1 VRGKLRETSV
11 SQTAKLA
18 GLAAL
23 TLLQIAAGFGGWQ
36 NTSLASILLVAA
48 IFLFVYWLIDGVRNL
63 LGKRASARSTAWAD
77 RDRIELYDAA
87 CRMAHKPPTVPFEE
101 PQRSYHRRLKDAITD
116 DELDVLEMRGTVPN
130 EKTLVSRD
138 ALRAYA
144 KRARW
149 PELSELLREWDRLNP
164 PKHQASGM
172 PAVPL
177 EPLR

>member
-1 VRGKLRETSV
+1 
-11 SQTAKLA
+11 
-18 GLAAL
+18 
-23 TLLQIAAGFGGWQ
+23 
-36 NTSLASILLVAA
+36 
-48 IFLFVYWLIDGVRNL
+48 
-63 LGKRASARSTAWAD
+63 
-77 RDRIELYDAA
+77 
-87 CRMAHKPPTVPFEE
+87 
-101 PQRSYHRRLKDAITD
+101 
-116 DELDVLEMRGTVPN
+116 MRGTVPN

-138 ALRAYA
+138 ALRTYA